1 MPASEGFFLFKS
13 KLTKVAQEEILAA
26 ARAIVRQAPLFRP
39 TMPGSGQ
46 PFNYLMTNCGDW
58 GWIADKNGYRYQE
71 NHPETG
77 KSFPGMPQAIKELAI
92 ALAKETGNGDFCPA
106 SCLLNF
112 YRKGA
117 KLGLHQDNTENNLS
131 APIISIS
138 LGDTGIFVLGGKHRT
153 DETKQYI
160 IQSGDCIVMSG
171 ESRNYFHA
179 FKGIVPNT
187 SSLLKNGGRLNL
199 TIRQVN

>member
-1 MPASEGFFLFKS
+1 MPANEGFFLFKS
-13 KLTKVAQEEILAA
+13 KLTKVAQQEILAA
-26 ARAIVRQAPLFRP
+26 ARVIVRQAPLFRP
-39 TMPGSGQ
+39 AMPGSGQ
-46 PFNYLMTNCGDW
+46 PFNYAMTNCGDL
-58 GWIADKNGYRYQE
+58 GWVADKDGYRYQE
-71 NHPETG
+71 DHPNTG
-77 KSFPGMPQAIKELAI
+77 KGFPAMPQVIRELTI
-92 ALAKETGNGDFCPA
+92 DLAKETGNDDFYPE

-112 YRKGA
+112 YSKGA
-117 KLGLHQDNTENNLS
+117 KLGLHQDITENNLS

-153 DETKQYI
+153 DKTKQYI

-171 ESRNYFHA
+171 ESRMYFHS

>member
-1 MPASEGFFLFKS
+1 MPADKGFFLFKS
-13 KLTKVAQEEILAA
+13 KLTKEIQQEIVSA
-26 ARAIVRQAPLFRP
+26 ARAIVSQAPLFTP

-46 PFNYLMTNCGDW
+46 PFNYSMTNCGEL
-58 GWIADKNGYRYQE
+58 GWVADRDGYRYQS

-77 KSFPGMPQAIKELAI
+77 KSFPAIPPVIKELAI
-92 ALAKETGNGDFCPA
+92 ALAKETGNSNFYPE

-112 YRKGA
+112 YSKGA
-117 KLGLHQDNTENNLS
+117 KLGLHQDNSEKNLA

-138 LGDTGIFVLGGKHRT
+138 LGDTGIFVLGGKQRT

-160 IQSGDCIVMSG
+160 VQSGDCIVMSG

-179 FKGIVPNT
+179 FKGIVLNT